1 MLLIGTICTIVAS
14 GFVYH
19 KLRQNRPLIV
29 EELLWNVK
37 YNLLAIKDLI
47 NTWIKSKRNKNG
59 KC

>member
-1 MLLIGTICTIVAS
+1 MLLIGMICTVVAS

-37 YNLLAIKDLI
+37 YNLLATKDII
-47 NTWIKSKRNKNG
+47 NTWIKGKKNKNG
-59 KC
+59 KS